1 MSAQDPAVFI
11 GSSSEGKPYAEYL
24 QAALED
30 YCEAAVWDQGTFGL
44 SESGL
49 DALIAETQRADF
61 AILVLTPDDVTVK
74 RDQEEPSAR
83 DNVIFEAGLFA
94 GALGPKRTFLVH
106 ARDLQLNLP
115 SDLAGIT
122 TCTFRSQ
129 RKDENLRAAVNTAAL
144 RIRERMR
151 ELGIRK
157 PGDATPAVEM
167 LQAATSSRT
176 LGEEKAELDRELDVL
191 SVAAEAQ
198 GWSVKTRTESVY
210 RLLSPDGTRYSFAMG
225 AARETRMAL
234 RDFAREL
241 SEQGLRFNRTLSLRV
256 DAVPPPAERRAKERV
271 TRSKK
276 SPRPRRR
283 SSRPPH

>member
-151 ELGIRK
+151 SSASASQ
-157 PGDATPAVEM
+157 AT
-167 LQAATSSRT
+167 Q
-176 LGEEKAELDRELDVL
+176 
-191 SVAAEAQ
+191 
-198 GWSVKTRTESVY
+198 
-210 RLLSPDGTRYSFAMG
+210 
-225 AARETRMAL
+225 
-234 RDFAREL
+234 
-241 SEQGLRFNRTLSLRV
+241 
-256 DAVPPPAERRAKERV
+256 
-271 TRSKK
+271 
-276 SPRPRRR
+276 RPR
-283 SSRPPH
+283 